1 MVTLSEEII
10 KKSVA
15 AAVSAIEIYNKPD
28 FRYREE
34 TFSILM
40 TNAWEL
46 LFKAKIIQDNNEDPN
61 SIAEYDT
68 VNTSATNAMTRRYR
82 LNRCGNPLTFG
93 LGYLLEVLFHQ
104 NNSGLLKPCYENI
117 QALIEVR
124 DNSIHFINKDLNLS
138 RRVQEIG
145 TASLL
150 NYVLLIGNWFSADLS
165 QYNFFLMPL
174 SFYHGFEA
182 VQVASVSSYSEQMKN
197 FMSYLASVEAVSPT
211 DVSEYRVAMRLD
223 TNLVRSKDAGAV
235 PVRYTKLPKAN

>member
-46 LFKAKIIQDNNEDPN
+46 LFKAKIIQDSNEDPN

-68 VNTSATNAMTRRYR
+68 VTRRYR
-82 LNRCGNPLTFG
+82 LNRSGNPLTFG

-150 NYVLLIGNWFSADLS
+150 NYVLLMGDWFSADLS

-174 SFYHGFEA
+174 RSIMA
-182 VQVASVSSYSEQMKN
+182 
-197 FMSYLASVEAVSPT
+197 LRR
-211 DVSEYRVAMRLD
+211 YR
-223 TNLVRSKDAGAV
+223 
-235 PVRYTKLPKAN
+235 LPQ